1 MQILSLSALL
11 VVYREGE
18 VAVASSREDNFY
30 VDLEGGKSVA
40 ILRLIKDNIFMSC
53 SIPKW
58 NDLFQKY
65 NIQYQGR
72 RHGGS

>member
-53 SIPKW
+53 SIPK
-58 NDLFQKY
+58 
-65 NIQYQGR
+65 
-72 RHGGS
+72 